1 MIPKN
6 IRLKKYVYTVDSNHQ
21 MQTDISY
28 VDVTIP
34 AGTGTFTIAE
44 FEHRDHSEL
53 GVLYDYYDEV
63 YDIVN

>member
-1 MIPKN
+1 
-6 IRLKKYVYTVDSNHQ
+6 